1 MEKITQF
8 SCEVIEELKYYVYR
22 LVDPR
27 NGETFYV
34 GKGKG
39 NRVFAH
45 VNCALD
51 DYQGTNYLNKN
62 EDADNLKFDRI
73 RNIINDSLEVIY
85 IIQKYGLE
93 ERDAFIVESTL
104 IDVYSTDNEL
114 TNKVKGFDSDKGP
127 INALTLERN
136 LSLKEYEDN
145 PSNPDY
151 MIIKIK
157 DYWLSRNGYS
167 IYETVRSAWK
177 LNIEKARK
185 YKYVLAV
192 IGGIVREVFEVFEWH
207 KTSTGDRCEFTGKQ
221 AESKIRNIFINKRIP
236 SKYKKRG
243 QASPVL
249 YSKHDINK

>member
-1 MEKITQF
+1 MEKIKYF
-8 SCEVIEELKYYVYR
+8 SNEVIKELKYYVYR

-45 VNCALD
+45 VNCSLS
-51 DYQGTNYLNKN
+51 DYHGVNYLFKD
-62 EDADNLKFDRI
+62 EDSYNLKIDRI
-73 RNIINDSLEVIY
+73 RNIINDGLEVIY

-93 ERDAFIVESTL
+93 ERDAFIIESTL
-104 IDVYSTDNEL
+104 IDVYSIDNLL
-114 TNKVKGFDSDKGP
+114 TNKIKGFDSDKGP

-136 LSLKEYEDN
+136 LALKEYEDSIDN
-145 PSNPDY
+145 PEY

-157 DYWLSRNGYS
+157 EYYLSQRGYS

-177 LNIEKARK
+177 LNVEKARK

-192 IGGIVREVFEVFEWH
+192 IDGIVREVFEVYEWH
-207 KTSTGDRCEFTGKQ
+207 PNEQGDRYEFTGKQ
-221 AESKIRNIFINKRIP
+221 ADPVVRNNFINKKVP
-236 SKYKKRG
+236 SKYRKKG

-249 YSKHDINK
+249 YYKPE